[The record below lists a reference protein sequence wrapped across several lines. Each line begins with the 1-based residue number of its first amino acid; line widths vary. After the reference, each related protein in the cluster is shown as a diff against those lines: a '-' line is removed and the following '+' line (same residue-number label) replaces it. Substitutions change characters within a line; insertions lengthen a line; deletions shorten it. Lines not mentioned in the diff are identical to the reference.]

1 MRRRL
6 LSLLV
11 VLLGLVACFGV
22 SAGAESPV
30 QLVIV
35 GVPGESSDS
44 DPDGKDGDKYDIAD
58 RESWYTA
65 ELNGHVYCCFG
76 MINAFSDPS
85 KLSPLASL
93 WGAERFCESLG
104 GHLATLTSSE
114 ENNFVLSFAS
124 DVTSGYIYFGLYY
137 DWDDSSWKWV
147 TGEPMEYT
155 AWWNGDPDVPLDGDN
170 TSGYA
175 RYRLNLFG
183 NHVSYSTRW
192 ENARMLLESGNEY
205 IDDSIF
211 ICEWDDLPVTD
222 LRLSDDP
229 WDTSLTGR
237 LLSVEQDALVLC
249 AGYGE
254 DNRMTD
260 MASVR
265 IDADAEDRAFDFT
278 LEGKAGSVK
287 LFVLDAE
294 TWTPLCP
301 AWESAPSTEGKR
313 RGGRL
318 CCERRILG

>member
-58 RESWYTA
+58 RDSWYTA

-114 ENNFVLSFAS
+114 EGRVFWMEKDRVLSSNWIWHMDGLMRIMDRGEFAE
-124 DVTSGYIYFGLYY
+124 L
-137 DWDDSSWKWV
+137 W
-147 TGEPMEYT
+147 
-155 AWWNGDPDVPLDGDN
+155 
-170 TSGYA
+170 
-175 RYRLNLFG
+175 
-183 NHVSYSTRW
+183 
-192 ENARMLLESGNEY
+192 
-205 IDDSIF
+205 
-211 ICEWDDLPVTD
+211 
-222 LRLSDDP
+222 
-229 WDTSLTGR
+229 
-237 LLSVEQDALVLC
+237 
-249 AGYGE
+249 
-254 DNRMTD
+254 
-260 MASVR
+260 
-265 IDADAEDRAFDFT
+265 
-278 LEGKAGSVK
+278 
-287 LFVLDAE
+287 LDAADG
-294 TWTPLCP
+294 WRPVL
-301 AWESAPSTEGKR
+301 K
-313 RGGRL
+313 
-318 CCERRILG
+318 